1 MLNKSQAIAYGQ
13 RIGVK
18 YYVKNSLGGLLG
30 GFTTLEAAEACKA
43 RQERE
48 LNNNPFVDGPVRIYI
63 EEVK

>member
-1 MLNKSQAIAYGQ
+1 MMNKAQAVAYGR

-30 GFTTLEAAEACKA
+30 GFTTLEAAEACRI

-48 LNNNPFVDGPVRIYI
+48 LRNNPWVDGSVRIYI
-63 EEVK
+63 EEV